1 MIPLSHHLFALRAL
15 RRQPGRLRNSLLPA
29 LYSKLFTQRYMLKP
43 VDPRLGLPLFS
54 PAMTGISLKD
64 RLGVGP
70 TGILMTL
77 LVWSGFYYG
86 GRALDLPP
94 MSVYPIL
101 RLLLLIMFLADA
113 IYLVGGGIYALRTQG
128 WGEKLITSGPF
139 LFVRHPLY
147 SALIYSATGS
157 LALWQYSWSVLV
169 AVIPLSFLWSWLVSF
184 EEQKMIEKF
193 GREYEDYCLTTGQF
207 FPSLKHLDD
216 KISRF

>member
-1 MIPLSHHLFALRAL
+1 MA
-15 RRQPGRLRNSLLPA
+15 
-29 LYSKLFTQRYMLKP
+29 
-43 VDPRLGLPLFS
+43 
-54 PAMTGISLKD
+54 GISLKD
-64 RLGVGP
+64 RFGVGP

-86 GRALDLPP
+86 ERALGLPP

-101 RLLLLIMFLADA
+101 RLILLIMFLADA
-113 IYLVGGGIYALRTQG
+113 VYLVGGGVYALRAQG

-157 LALWQYSWSVLV
+157 LALWQYSWSLLV

-184 EEQKMIEKF
+184 EEQKMIKKF

-207 FPSLKHLDD
+207 FPSLKYLDD
-216 KISRF
+216 KIS